1 MYSQANSIVWESAII
16 GIVALFVSMSQIVP
30 AGGND
35 VELNPRQIEAF
46 RAVMV
51 TGSMTAAADLLRITQ
66 PAVSR
71 LIKDLESDLSFRLF
85 RRDGNRLI
93 PTQEGTILF
102 AEVDRFYVGID
113 RVAKIARELRHT
125 RTGSLHVAAISSL
138 CLSCMTD
145 AIREF
150 NADRP
155 AVRVT
160 LESLNSLSILELV
173 AGRHFDIGFAQVR
186 GEFPGVTVAPLP
198 AVEAVCVLPA
208 DLGISS
214 KAVIEVEDLE
224 GLPFISLG
232 RNQPFRLKVDE
243 AFVAAGVARHEILET
258 SLAAS
263 AVAMVASG
271 LGISI
276 IDPFSAAKFENGR
289 YVTKPFRPR
298 LTFDV
303 LAVTPPHHNSR
314 LSTEFL
320 QIIRRIFKSASSLE
334 VGY

>member
-1 MYSQANSIVWESAII
+1 M
-16 GIVALFVSMSQIVP
+16 
-30 AGGND
+30 
-35 VELNPRQIEAF
+35 ELNPRQVEAF
-46 RAVMV
+46 RAVMM
-51 TGSMTAAADLLRITQ
+51 TGSMTAAAEMLRITQ

-71 LIKDLESDLSFRLF
+71 LIKDLEADLSYRLF

-102 AEVDRFYVGID
+102 AEIDRFYVGME
-113 RVAKIARELRHT
+113 RVAKIAKELRDK
-125 RTGSLHVAAISSL
+125 RTGSLRIAAISSL
-138 CLSCMTD
+138 SLSCMTD
-145 AIREF
+145 AILEF

-173 AGRHFDIGFAQVR
+173 AGRHFDIGFAQVG
-186 GEFPGVTVAPLP
+186 GEFPGVTVTPLP
-198 AVEAVCVLPA
+198 PAEAVCVLPTNLA
-208 DLGISS
+208 ISN
-214 KAVIEVEDLE
+214 KDIIEAVDLE

-243 AFVAAGVARHEILET
+243 IFAAAGIARREILET

-271 LGISI
+271 MGVSI
-276 IDPFSAAKFENGR
+276 VDPFSATKFENGR
-289 YVTKPFRPR
+289 YVTRPFMPR

-303 LAVTPPHHNSR
+303 LAITPPHHNSR
-314 LSTEFL
+314 LSADFL
-320 QIIRRIFKSASSLE
+320 RIVRNIFKSIPPPAANRS
-334 VGY
+334 

>member
-1 MYSQANSIVWESAII
+1 M
-16 GIVALFVSMSQIVP
+16 
-30 AGGND
+30 
-35 VELNPRQIEAF
+35 ELNPRQVEAF
-46 RAVMV
+46 RAVMM
-51 TGSMTAAADLLRITQ
+51 TGSMTAAADLLRVTQ

-71 LIKDLESDLSFRLF
+71 LIKDLEADLNFRLF

-102 AEVDRFYVGID
+102 AEVDRFYIGMD
-113 RVAKIARELRHT
+113 RVAKIAKELRHT
-125 RTGSLHVAAISSL
+125 RTGSLRIAAISSL

-150 NADRP
+150 NAGRP

-173 AGRHFDIGFAQVR
+173 AGRHFDIGFAQVG
-186 GEFPGVTVAPLP
+186 GEFPGVSVLSLP
-198 AVEAVCVLPA
+198 SPEAVCVLPV
-208 DLGISS
+208 DLPISA
-214 KAVIEVEDLE
+214 KPVIECKDLE

-243 AFVAAGVARHEILET
+243 MFAGAGVARQEILET

-271 LGISI
+271 MGVSI
-276 IDPFSAAKFENGR
+276 VDPFSAAKFENDG
-289 YVTKPFRPR
+289 YVTRPFSPR

-303 LAVTPPHHNSR
+303 QAVTPPHHNSR
-314 LSTEFL
+314 LGHEFL
-320 QIIRRIFKSASSLE
+320 QIVRNIFKSVPSPSGGASPDIPSE
-334 VGY
+334 VRSREHVSQKL